1 MERKSRNEIMAEIN
15 RLQGELAAIEAAK
28 ISENLP
34 LFTEEVLNLCD
45 CVGKGFR
52 SGNYYA
58 PDRFYS
64 EIPGVKNIRF
74 KQVKNNGEWV
84 TGILVKLYD
93 KRGFDLPQ
101 TLEVRGTTFYIHFIE
116 SENFVS
122 EVLD

>member
-1 MERKSRNEIMAEIN
+1 MERKSRNQIMAEIN

-74 KQVKNNGEWV
+74 ESAGA
-84 TGILVKLYD
+84 ILVKLYD
-93 KRGFDLPQ
+93 KRGYDLPE
-101 TLEVRGTTFYIHFIE
+101 TIEVRGKAFCVHFTE
-116 SENFVS
+116 SKNYVS